1 MRFHVCIAALTLAT
15 GASAAPLT
23 VPFDYS
29 QSAIGLDV
37 TIKGTPLHMILDTG
51 VDPSAVDSARATALK
66 LPVDKG
72 NGGEATGEGD
82 AKQAQIYPATI
93 TGLVIAGRA
102 FPDFDAASM
111 NMAGLSK
118 RYGRTLDGIL
128 GYSFLNGQVVLI
140 DYPRHELSLLDQP
153 ADAWAAVKTCSKRWT
168 VPLKQLPDDNIPV
181 IDDFRLGDA
190 RISITLD
197 TGSNRGIAL
206 SPSALEL
213 PGVKAALVEKG
224 ESATTGAR
232 GDTKYKTYVLNA
244 PVGFGPFDL
253 PAGQVAAV
261 RGEREG
267 PQANIGNQLFAGMK
281 LKMLLDY
288 KAKLMT
294 FYGGCRA

>member
-1 MRFHVCIAALTLAT
+1 MMLACGAGGAL
-15 GASAAPLT
+15 AAPLS

-29 QSAIGLDV
+29 RSAIGLDV
-37 TIKGTPLHMILDTG
+37 TIKGAPLYMILDTG
-51 VDPSAVDSARATALK
+51 VDPSAIDGARATALG
-66 LPVDKG
+66 LPVDRG
-72 NGGEATGEGD
+72 AGGEASGEGD

-93 TGLVIAGRA
+93 SGLAIAGRG
-102 FPDFDAASM
+102 FPDFDAAAM
-111 NMAGLSK
+111 DMGALSS
-118 RYGRTLDGIL
+118 RYGRTLDGVL
-128 GYSFLNGQVVLI
+128 GYSFLNNRVVLI
-140 DYPRHELSLLDQP
+140 DYPRRTLSLLDRP
-153 ADAWAAVKTCSKRWT
+153 ADAWASVKSCAKRWT
-168 VPLKQLPDDNIPV
+168 VTLKQLPDDNIPV
-181 IDDFRLGDA
+181 IDDFRLGAA

-253 PAGQVAAV
+253 PAGQVVAM
-261 RGEREG
+261 RPDREG

-288 KAKLMT
+288 KARLMT
-294 FYGGCRA
+294 FYGGCRS